1 MSLFYDR
8 KKISVLLR
16 SNLKD
21 ELPGIRAH
29 DTMMPVGRKRL
40 IDDDSSYSKSAV
52 MLLLYK
58 SNGKICFPVIERADE
73 GPHAGQLALP
83 GGKNESTESLWQTA
97 LRESFEEI
105 NAVPEKIECLGKLSE
120 LSIPVSHYRVHPFV
134 GLAKGK
140 MDFVAQA
147 DEVKRIIEI
156 DLEDF
161 INRYERKLLPFNTS
175 YGLLKAPCFVY
186 QDLKIWGATSMIL
199 NEFICILQTKQ

>member
-1 MSLFYDR
+1 
-8 KKISVLLR
+8 
-16 SNLKD
+16 
-21 ELPGIRAH
+21 
-29 DTMMPVGRKRL
+29 
-40 IDDDSSYSKSAV
+40 

-147 DEVKRIIEI
+147 NEVKRIIEI